1 MKTDQ
6 ENQDLVELIFSPQKN
21 KMASL
26 CLGIISGFTWQVQV
40 QVQTWPVFPLCF
52 TWRPSTQPG
61 GQPTATH
68 QKIAANSYLRKK
80 HDLHSALHQWGE
92 AASIFTWPLM
102 YSLTCDH
109 NTWSQ
114 VTNGMAGVDQY
125 CPPPAWYW
133 AYLQPY
139 VPGTPLSRVTDVSC
153 HNQHDITTSL
163 SNTITR
169 RHGLHTGS
177 VLCVR
182 MCSQL
187 NTVST
192 SVMFSQFTCW
202 KKTKIQERWKL
213 WQNEKEKFQS
223 KESKE
228 ETSPH
233 VMLLLQ
239 FEIFSRKHTDEI
251 VRIWL
256 SGKDSFV
263 CKSLIKFEE
272 ESLENWSGRVI
283 WTSRSAASH
292 HNLNIWRC
300 WYLTFRKWT
309 LED

>member
-153 HNQHDITTSL
+153 HNHTSL
-163 SNTITR
+163 SLTKTPAA
-169 RHGLHTGS
+169 TGS
-177 VLCVR
+177 TLAQCCVLEYQ
-182 MCSQL
+182 CSQF

-192 SVMFSQFTCW
+192 SVYVFPVYLLKENKNTREIETLTKWKREISVQSIKRGNISSCYASAPIWNIF
-202 KKTKIQERWKL
+202 KKT
-213 WQNEKEKFQS
+213 
-223 KESKE
+223 
-228 ETSPH
+228 H
-233 VMLLLQ
+233 
-239 FEIFSRKHTDEI
+239 
-251 VRIWL
+251 IWNCQDL
-256 SGKDSFV
+256 TLGKDSFV

-272 ESLENWSGRVI
+272 ESLKNWSGQVI
-283 WTSRSAASH
+283 WTSWSSATF
-292 HNLNIWRC
+292 HNLNTWRC